1 MTGEIFVGRD
11 QEESRLRAA
20 FDDARDWRGGLVMIT
35 GEPGIGKTRLAREL
49 EHYAVGH
56 GARVLWGR
64 AHETG
69 GAPAYWPWVQALR
82 SLIEGADRAEVR
94 GWVGDGA
101 REVSRILPVLATSL
115 PALAAPEP
123 TSDPES
129 GQFRLFDATATFLSN
144 AASTTPLVVVLDD
157 LQWADKSTLLLL
169 EHVAVELAR
178 AQVLL
183 IGTYRDVELGRQHPL
198 EQALAGIGRA
208 ERFQT
213 IDLHGLSEADV
224 AVYIRATS
232 GVEPSAPALDSIYR
246 ETEGNAFFLQEVVA
260 LMAREGGLESGE
272 VRIPASVRAA
282 VGRLLSALSEPCN
295 ELLRTAAVVG
305 REVW

>member
-1 MTGEIFVGRD
+1 MGHVMTGEIFVGRD

-123 TSDPES
+123 TSS
-129 GQFRLFDATATFLSN
+129 
-144 AASTTPLVVVLDD
+144 ASTPPCTAYSFCSTAMRWALLRSSRFSRVV
-157 LQWADKSTLLLL
+157 Q
-169 EHVAVELAR
+169 R
-178 AQVLL
+178 CR
-183 IGTYRDVELGRQHPL
+183 Y
-198 EQALAGIGRA
+198 
-208 ERFQT
+208 
-213 IDLHGLSEADV
+213 
-224 AVYIRATS
+224 
-232 GVEPSAPALDSIYR
+232 
-246 ETEGNAFFLQEVVA
+246 
-260 LMAREGGLESGE
+260 SGE
-272 VRIPASVRAA
+272 HRR
-282 VGRLLSALSEPCN
+282 
-295 ELLRTAAVVG
+295 
-305 REVW
+305 